1 MLNNRILITAVVVF
15 ATAWGCDKADPK
27 IETDM
32 DKASYSIGYDIG
44 SNLREQGID
53 DINLDAM
60 LLGMRDAQSGTDG
73 VLSDDEMMMALE
85 TFQRLMMDRMEAK
98 SASQGIENLAVGEA
112 FLAENAQKEGVVTT
126 ASGLQYRVIEE
137 GSGRKPSAT
146 DRVTVHYIG
155 SLLDGTE
162 FDSSVSR
169 GQPATFGLNQ
179 VIQGWSEGVQLM
191 TVGSKYEF
199 FVPADL
205 GYGERGTPG
214 GPIGP
219 NATLIFEVELLGIE

>member
-1 MLNNRILITAVVVF
+1 MLNNRILITAVVVV
-15 ATAWGCDKADPK
+15 ATAWGCQKADPK

-53 DINLDAM
+53 DLNLDAM
-60 LLGMRDAQSGTDG
+60 LLGMKNAQEGVDG
-73 VLSDDEMMMALE
+73 PLSDEEMMMALE

-98 SASQGIENLAVGEA
+98 SAEQGIVNLAEGEA

-126 ASGLQYRVIEE
+126 ESGLQYRVIVE
-137 GSGRKPSAT
+137 GTGRKPSAT
-146 DRVTVHYIG
+146 DRVTVHYTG

-191 TVGSKYEF
+191 SVGSKYEF

>member
-1 MLNNRILITAVVVF
+1 MLNKRILITAVVVV

-32 DKASYSIGYDIG
+32 DKASYSIGFDIG

-60 LLGMRDAQSGTDG
+60 LLGMRDAQAGADG
-73 VLSDDEMMMALE
+73 VLSEEEMMMALE
-85 TFQRLMMDRMEAK
+85 TFQRLMMDRMEER
-98 SASQGIENLAVGEA
+98 SAAQGIENLAAGEA
-112 FLAENAQKEGVVTT
+112 FLNENAQKEGVMTT
-126 ASGLQYRVIEE
+126 ESGLQYRVIEE

-155 SLLDGTE
+155 TLIDGTE
-162 FDSSVSR
+162 FDSSVRR

-191 TVGSKYEF
+191 SVGAKYEF
-199 FVPADL
+199 FVPAEL
-205 GYGERGTPG
+205 GYGDRGTPG

-219 NATLIFEVELLGIE
+219 NSALIFEVELLGIE